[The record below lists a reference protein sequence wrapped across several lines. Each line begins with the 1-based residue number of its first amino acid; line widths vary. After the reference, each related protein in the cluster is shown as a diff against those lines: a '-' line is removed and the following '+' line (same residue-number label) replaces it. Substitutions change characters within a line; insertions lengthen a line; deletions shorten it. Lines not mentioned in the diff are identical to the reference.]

1 MMYSILKLYIQ
12 NNLSSTIKYENKCFF
27 FYIYSKSRIEYRIK
41 KMKSGYTTFETKQG
55 LKFIILSWS
64 MQNYSNSNLIEP
76 DIGEANTQ
84 IHTHEMLN
92 LDYNQFATLTH

>member
-1 MMYSILKLYIQ
+1 MMYSIAKLYIQ
-12 NNLSSTIKYENKCFF
+12 NNLPNTIKYENNYFF
-27 FYIYSKSRIEYRIK
+27 FFLYSNSIFEYRIK

-76 DIGEANTQ
+76 DIGEANT
-84 IHTHEMLN
+84 HEMSI
-92 LDYNQFATLTH
+92 LD